1 VGGALWYNEG
11 RMGLHQEQES
21 QYGEPDLGR
30 RAERTSQANL
40 QCGGGGPVI
49 QQQSY
54 ANYFVVTCD
63 KCGRLDS
70 VSTVKT
76 ATQAKRI
83 ANTSFSWE
91 MDTPLGDLC
100 RRCAGEWRD
109 GSPDKG
115 RAGPSI
121 M

>member
-1 VGGALWYNEG
+1 MWGDCPGTTRRACKP
-11 RMGLHQEQES
+11 S
-21 QYGEPDLGR
+21 KAQYG
-30 RAERTSQANL
+30 
-40 QCGGGGPVI
+40 GGTPVI

-83 ANTSFSWE
+83 ANTSLSWE
-91 MDTPLGDLC
+91 MDTPVGDLC
-100 RRCAGEWRD
+100 RRCAGELHD
-109 GSPDKG
+109 GSPGKG
-115 RAGPSI
+115 RAGPLRL
-121 M
+121 

>member
-1 VGGALWYNEG
+1 
-11 RMGLHQEQES
+11 
-21 QYGEPDLGR
+21 
-30 RAERTSQANL
+30 
-40 QCGGGGPVI
+40 VI

-76 ATQAKRI
+76 AAQAKQI

-100 RRCAGEWRD
+100 RRCAGERHG

>member
-1 VGGALWYNEG
+1 
-11 RMGLHQEQES
+11 
-21 QYGEPDLGR
+21 
-30 RAERTSQANL
+30 
-40 QCGGGGPVI
+40 VI

-76 ATQAKRI
+76 AAQAKQI

-100 RRCAGEWRD
+100 RRCAGERHG

-115 RAGPSI
+115 RAGPLI

>member
-1 VGGALWYNEG
+1 MGSLIWEDARSVQAEQTFSMEGGTPL
-11 RMGLHQEQES
+11 
-21 QYGEPDLGR
+21 
-30 RAERTSQANL
+30 
-40 QCGGGGPVI
+40 I
-49 QQQSY
+49 QHQSY

-76 ATQAKRI
+76 ATQAKQI

-100 RRCAGEWRD
+100 RRCAWEWRD

-115 RAGPSI
+115 GAGPLI

>member
-1 VGGALWYNEG
+1 
-11 RMGLHQEQES
+11 M
-21 QYGEPDLGR
+21 
-30 RAERTSQANL
+30 
-40 QCGGGGPVI
+40 I
-49 QQQSY
+49 QHQSY
-54 ANYFVVTCD
+54 ASYFVVTCD

-76 ATQAKRI
+76 VTQAKQI

-100 RRCAGEWRD
+100 RRCAWEWRG

-115 RAGPSI
+115 RAGPLI